1 MKPLQLSFSDL
12 GRQMV
17 QTLVQHLQSPLF
29 LTYILFL
36 WSFWSMLLCQ
46 YLKDMYYNDVR
57 NQTMSKK
64 NYWTTALPL
73 LLLDNFAS
81 ANRTLLSLLLLF
93 KTPTGWKGKI
103 PMRTRIRGLLPKD
116 QSSKSVVA
124 SFSGKDLSEM
134 LAESLNPRI

>member
-64 NYWTTALPL
+64 NYWTTALSL

-93 KTPTGWKGKI
+93 KTPTRWKGKI
-103 PMRTRIRGLLPKD
+103 PMRTRIRGLLLKD
-116 QSSKSVVA
+116 QSSKSVVT

-134 LAESLNPRI
+134 LAESLNPWI